1 MHSHLDYLV
10 AGGYLDR
17 GRLGHSDPAP
27 PPRSVVEQSFAL
39 KGIHFSKLQNKEHN
53 V

>member
-1 MHSHLDYLV
+1 MSMQSLYEQPFPLN
-10 AGGYLDR
+10 GWG
-17 GRLGHSDPAP
+17 LGSADPAWP
-27 PPRSVVEQSFAL
+27 PCSVVEQSLAL